1 MSGGGQYTDDSLLNS
16 EQASVIGE
24 NKISSLSSGAITGDK
39 NGILDYKL
47 TMMSIFLKSLCFLHT
62 FTVPWGGLY

>member
-24 NKISSLSSGAITGDK
+24 NKVSSLAQ
-39 NGILDYKL
+39 
-47 TMMSIFLKSLCFLHT
+47 
-62 FTVPWGGLY
+62 VP